1 MHHFLMILLIYS
13 LYHCNERLSYVKHC
27 RALNGEGAFLTRGKT
42 MKKVLLTTTAA
53 LITSAGMVSAGD
65 MAMSG
70 AIKLTYGAFGTGE
83 LKAGS
88 DDFTSEADLDIAATS
103 AGGNISMSGT
113 LEIDETATAAGP
125 VSISSGGLTFTYDN
139 NELGALALTGSGDGE
154 DDSYGDYSVAFAAG
168 SIGVTYTKDQD
179 SSDNVMAVSY
189 SAGALSLSLTA
200 LDESGGA
207 NQAGNPATLTT
218 AGSKKTT
225 IGATYVTGPYTIAL
239 SGDDQTDQD
248 WDASVAMVN
257 GATTLTVAAD
267 ETNMMSVGIGYTN
280 GAMTVSARQEFN
292 NPTGTEDET
301 EISISYTDG
310 ALTFSA
316 ASDSGQ
322 GVTTHYG
329 DEAQMLISA
338 AYTDGDVT
346 VAAKG
351 TDQDEMEVSVTFA
364 F

>member
-1 MHHFLMILLIYS
+1 
-13 LYHCNERLSYVKHC
+13 
-27 RALNGEGAFLTRGKT
+27 
-42 MKKVLLTTTAA
+42 MKKVLLTTTAMA
-53 LITSAGMVSAGD
+53 FAASMASAGD

-70 AIKLTYGAFGTGE
+70 ALKLTYGSFGTGS
-83 LKAGS
+83 AASATG

-103 AGGNISMSGT
+103 AGGNISMTGT
-113 LEIDETATAAGP
+113 LEIDETAAAAGP
-125 VSISSGGLTFTYDN
+125 VSISTGALTFTYDN
-139 NELGALALTGSGDGE
+139 NDLGALALTGSGDGE
-154 DDSYGDYSVAFAAG
+154 DDNYGDYSVAFAAG
-168 SIGVTYTKDQD
+168 GIGVTYTKDQD

-189 SAGALSLSLTA
+189 ASGALTLSLTA
-200 LDESGGA
+200 LDESSGA
-207 NQAGNPATLTT
+207 NTAGNPATLTT

-225 IGATYVTGPYTIAL
+225 IGATYVMGPYTIAI
-239 SGDDQTDQD
+239 SGDDQDDQD

-257 GATTLTVAAD
+257 GATTVTVAAD

-280 GAMTVSARQEFN
+280 GAMTLAARQEFN
-292 NPTGTEDET
+292 NPVVAGVQVEDET

-316 ASDSGQ
+316 ASDTGQ